1 MIRWWGDYLRLE
13 SVKFVFCLKVYAQA
27 ECTMNEKFSIQYDAE
42 LNRLYGRV
50 YTQKIEKR

>member
-42 LNRLYGRV
+42 LNRLYRESLH
-50 YTQKIEKR
+50 TKN